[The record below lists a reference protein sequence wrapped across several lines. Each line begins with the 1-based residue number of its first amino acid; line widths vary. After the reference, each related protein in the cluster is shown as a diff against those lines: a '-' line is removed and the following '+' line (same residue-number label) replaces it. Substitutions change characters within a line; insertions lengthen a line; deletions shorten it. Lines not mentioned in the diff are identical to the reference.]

1 MTFDIHQP
9 VFDKESG
16 DYLEDVAIQY
26 REELVALFD
35 ASVEGQTLKDEGIEP
50 GWADTVI
57 DLGIN
62 YMQVTPAQMSAP
74 YLRTILFQIIPQK
87 IAASAS
93 EVPEAI
99 RELQLFWTFL
109 QREFHLE
116 NAASCLKLLSS
127 KGTIPLIQELMEN
140 PANFGLAKSLITMG
154 MQRGFDMT
162 TQEGIN
168 EWIETYNAE
177 IKAGTGTPVPLP
189 GIPGMPGTSTQRSPS
204 TRKTQANKAKRKTT
218 KSSRKQNRPKK

>member
-26 REELVALFD
+26 REELVALFE
-35 ASVEGQTLKDEGIEP
+35 ASVEGKILEDEGIEP
-50 GWADTVI
+50 GWADIVI

-116 NAASCLKLLSS
+116 NAASCLKLLNSE
-127 KGTIPLIQELMEN
+127 GTIPLMQELMEN
-140 PANFGLAKSLITMG
+140 PANFGIAKSLITMG

-168 EWIETYNAE
+168 EWIATYNAE

-189 GIPGMPGTSTQRSPS
+189 GMPGISTQRSS
-204 TRKTQANKAKRKTT
+204 SMRKTQANKAKRKTT
-218 KSSRKQNRPKK
+218 KSSRKQNRQKK